1 MNPLIFNKIIAKE
14 SDKIAAIPEVSP
26 AAAAQLQKSERQR
39 QMNKMVDKSQP
50 ARANFNRLRS
60 SQGKPLI

>member
-14 SDKIAAIPEVSP
+14 SDKIAALPVSP
-26 AAAAQLQKSERQR
+26 AAAAQMQKIEQKR
-39 QMNKMVDKSQP
+39 QMSKTVDRSQP